1 MSSKFVRS
9 CLRMAALASACAL
22 AAPLAAHAHGDE
34 DHTKKMSGKS
44 AEHGGGEHASAL
56 GAPGDAKAV
65 ARTVTV
71 NMSDTMRF
79 TPATIAVKK
88 GETIRFV
95 LKNDGK
101 LKHEMVL
108 GTPKELKEHAAMMQ
122 KMPEMEHADPNMA
135 GVEPGKTGEL
145 IWKFTKTGSF
155 DFACLQPGHFEAG
168 MKGKIVVAA
177 R

>member
-1 MSSKFVRS
+1 MKNFAHITFFS
-9 CLRMAALASACAL
+9 LALASSPAFS
-22 AAPLAAHAHGDE
+22 HGDQ
-34 DHTKKMSGKS
+34 DHH
-44 AEHGGGEHASAL
+44 AAAIGE
-56 GAPGDAKAV
+56 PGSPANV
-65 ARTVTV
+65 SRTVEV
-71 NMSDTMRF
+71 AMNDTMRF

-88 GETIRFV
+88 NETIRFV

-108 GTPKELKEHAAMMQ
+108 GTPKELKAHAAMMRQ
-122 KMPEMEHADPNMA
+122 MPDMKHADPNMA

-145 IWKFTKTGSF
+145 VWKFTKPGSF